1 MLTMFDGIVTDFRD
15 EYMKASSEI
24 DTTVVGKI
32 T

>member
-1 MLTMFDGIVTDFRD
+1 MLDGIVTDFRD
-15 EYMKASSEI
+15 ECMNASSEI